1 MIFGFNK
8 SSTHNSANELTNVV
22 LSKNNFKVVGTVKG
36 TATNWK
42 VLLLFGGMFK
52 SILGKAHQ
60 EMIKN
65 ANLEGT
71 SKAVINIT
79 YDWHS
84 MFVIIFFS
92 KRTVTVYG
100 TVIEFT
106 S

>member
-1 MIFGFNK
+1 
-8 SSTHNSANELTNVV
+8 
-22 LSKNNFKVVGTVKG
+22 
-36 TATNWK
+36 
-42 VLLLFGGMFK
+42 
-52 SILGKAHQ
+52 
-60 EMIKN
+60 MIKN